1 MMRKNIFQSH
11 IILLLSFFS
20 LSAIAQEEPEEE
32 NVNPNGLHFF
42 HEYSFEN
49 SFAEFGN
56 EQALKAKT
64 AFSIMPFFGVGIKR
78 ETANFVFA
86 FSSRFGFQR
95 DNMTFSYAGQKLAGT
110 YAMDYAS
117 VKRQFAL
124 GFRITPQQTFSFL
137 LMSSFNLF
145 GMGATPYGEKLNLR
159 KLEEKD
165 KLRISTNDDTFADWR
180 IGFEYE
186 YNPMD
191 EKKLRLFIHFE
202 SCLRQRHVEV
212 APNSNLGINQPYKLF
227 YRLHVFGF
235 GLRF

>member
-1 MMRKNIFQSH
+1 MQRVFQLRY
-11 IILLLSFFS
+11 ILILFLFP
-20 LSAIAQEEPEEE
+20 LSAVAQEEEEKKV
-32 NVNPNGLHFF
+32 NVNGLHFF
-42 HEYSFEN
+42 HQYSLEN
-49 SFAEFGN
+49 SFAEFGKG
-56 EQALKAKT
+56 QALKGKT

-110 YAMDYAS
+110 YAMDYMSA
-117 VKRQFAL
+117 KRQFAL

-145 GMGATPYGEKLNLR
+145 GMGATPFGEKLNLR

-165 KLRISTNDDTFADWR
+165 KLKISTNDDTFADWR

-186 YNPMD
+186 YKPTD
-191 EKKLRLFIHFE
+191 EKKLRLFVHIE

-212 APNSNLGINQPYKLF
+212 APNSNLGIDQSYKLF
-227 YRLHVFGF
+227 YRLHTFGF